1 MALHFRSRWMW
12 WAAVFIAF
20 GIGGM
25 VAAARVY
32 KGAHYLTD
40 VTASF
45 FWAALYLAA
54 VQGFFDRFHGTANC
68 QHPQHEVQTD

>member
-1 MALHFRSRWMW
+1 MW